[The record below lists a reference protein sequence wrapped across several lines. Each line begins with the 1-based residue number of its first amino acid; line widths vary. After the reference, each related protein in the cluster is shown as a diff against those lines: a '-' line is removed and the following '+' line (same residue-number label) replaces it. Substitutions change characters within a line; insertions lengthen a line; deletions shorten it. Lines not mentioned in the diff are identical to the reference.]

1 MEEAIEFVLRR
12 LKYEHIFF
20 FSKNGAIRRYLV
32 HSRAHFSLHFFA
44 VFEVIFFQNVSFAD
58 KSENK
63 EKGEP

>member
-20 FSKNGAIRRYLV
+20 SKNGAIRRNLV
-32 HSRAHFSLHFFA
+32 HSRAHFSLHSFA
-44 VFEVIFFQNVSFAD
+44 VRGYFFQNVAFAD

-63 EKGEP
+63 EKEEP

>member
-20 FSKNGAIRRYLV
+20 SKMVQFGAIWCILGPILA
-32 HSRAHFSLHFFA
+32 SISLLFLRL
-44 VFEVIFFQNVSFAD
+44 FFQNVAFAD

-63 EKGEP
+63 EKEET